1 MTSKKQKSSI
11 DTITPTPPNTTTT
24 TTTTSTTATT
34 KDKKKSKKP
43 KSSGLTKVGA
53 DIIELQASLLNR
65 PARKQATHVNSRY
78 EDHDTDTTEYN
89 IWYHKKLGNRNWKDR
104 DVSETRCNV
113 LKDCGK
119 TRANKDANFC
129 CYFARGKCINGAD
142 CTSLHRIPTP
152 EDDKRLRLTHDIF
165 GRERHKTDR
174 DDMNGVGSFS
184 RDNRTLYIGG
194 IKTNVSGSLEDMV
207 RKNFEEWGRIEYV
220 RVITNRSIS
229 FVRYLTRS
237 SAEFAKEAMTD
248 QTLDNGELL
257 NIRWATEDSNPYAK
271 KVDER
276 NLHRVAT
283 EVINKRIREMTPD
296 DQSALKYQMTGQ
308 YPNTD
313 QQYDQNGQPINASPS
328 TPYQLQYRGS
338 TKYEAHPYARQ
349 YNNDLQ
355 KRVQS
360 GETVDVAPL
369 NGVGNYYS
377 HSVGTMNQELQ
388 KQQYDNYMQQYYQAY
403 GYDYSKLSDD
413 QKLQLQ
419 QYFQSYYYGNQQEQ
433 QQQETQQIQNNNEN
447 NNDNEEEDDDD
458 EDDDDDNEDDDN
470 DNEET
475 KDNKNDKVENKEEEN
490 KEVQEKINTE
500 SKEDTKNEEQEKK
513 EEKEKTDSDN
523 IVNKED

>member
-1 MTSKKQKSSI
+1 MTSKKQKPST
-11 DTITPTPPNTTTT
+11 DTITPTPPTTTT
-24 TTTTSTTATT
+24 TTATTTT

-65 PARKQATHVNSRY
+65 PARKQSTHINSRY
-78 EDHDTDTTEYN
+78 EDHDIDTTEYN
-89 IWYHKKLGNRNWKDR
+89 IWYHKKLGNKNWKDR

-119 TRANKDANFC
+119 TRAAKDAYFC
-129 CYFARGKCINGAD
+129 RHFAKGRCISGAD
-142 CTSLHRIPTP
+142 CIFLHRVPTP
-152 EDDKRLRLTHDIF
+152 EDDKRLELTHDIF

-174 DDMNGVGSFS
+174 EDMGGVGSFS

-194 IKTNVSGSLEDMV
+194 IKTNVSGSIEDMV

-220 RVITNRSIS
+220 RVIANRSIS
-229 FVRYLTRS
+229 FVRYLYRS
-237 SAEFAKEAMTD
+237 SAEFAKEAMAD

-328 TPYQLQYRGS
+328 KPYQLQYRGS
-338 TKYEAHPYARQ
+338 TRYEAHPYARQ
-349 YNNDLQ
+349 YNNDLE
-355 KRVQS
+355 KRLQS

-377 HSVGTMNQELQ
+377 HTAGTMNEDLQ

-403 GYDYSKLSDD
+403 GYDYSKLSDE

-419 QYFQSYYYGNQQEQ
+419 QYFQSYYYGNQQQEQ
-433 QQQETQQIQNNNEN
+433 TQQIENNNEDN
-447 NNDNEEEDDDD
+447 NN
-458 EDDDDDNEDDDN
+458 DDDDDNDEEDNDNDDN
-470 DNEET
+470 DEEDGDNEKEET
-475 KDNKNDKVENKEEEN
+475 EDNKVENKQEN
-490 KEVQEKINTE
+490 KEEKVNTE
-500 SKEDTKNEEQEKK
+500 TKEDKKNEEG
-513 EEKEKTDSDN
+513 EKEKTNSDNN
-523 IVNKED
+523 IVNKEE